1 MINLKLLL
9 FIFLNILSVFEGKEK
24 ENLGVTKLSNNLTD
38 VYTNST
44 SKVTTPSAPKN
55 KNKKIKI
62 VKNNKRLKGKVKVV
76 KSTTVFVDDENLTTA
91 IEDNLMTTTETFENV
106 TSSGKRR
113 NKNRKYELIFRK
125 KELLPMYLNKTCAL
139 YSKENPCIPPFQR
152 FHSRFRVD
160 PIHNINYCTITKNF
174 SSMLR
179 AILCFIKKPHY
190 VKYQK
195 DLSNRSWTYKFCGDN
210 NFSRKISKVAD
221 NYTDGD
227 INKLMTNWK
236 HVAFVRDPYERFISA
251 FVDKCVVSMEWK
263 TQREKCYGCKSN
275 VKCLIKRLYKR
286 VLEKTS
292 YPRKKM
298 IVTYDDVHFFPQS
311 WHCEFKRYINSYV
324 ILKYGSEPKVLVNF
338 YKQFF
343 EILKEKG
350 VSEKKIKYIRR
361 YTEKRRTK
369 HATCN
374 LWIRKHIEKKIR
386 KNTYLMKMLYRIFY
400 YDFVVFNFTLP
411 SIPK

>member
-1 MINLKLLL
+1 M
-9 FIFLNILSVFEGKEK
+9 
-24 ENLGVTKLSNNLTD
+24 
-38 VYTNST
+38 
-44 SKVTTPSAPKN
+44 TTLPAPKN
-55 KNKKIKI
+55 KNKKIKKF
-62 VKNNKRLKGKVKVV
+62 KNKKRLKTKVV
-76 KSTTVFVDDENLTTA
+76 ESTTIFVGDENLTTT
-91 IEDNLMTTTETFENV
+91 IEDDLMATTETLENV

-113 NKNRKYELIFRK
+113 SKNRKYELIFRK
-125 KELLPMYLNKTCAL
+125 RELLPMYLNKTN
-139 YSKENPCIPPFQR
+139 SI
-152 FHSRFRVD
+152 HVFRVD

-195 DLSNRSWTYKFCGDN
+195 DISKSAWTYKFCSDN
-210 NFSRKISKVAD
+210 NFSRRISKVAD

-227 INKLMTNWK
+227 IDKLMNNWK

-263 TQREKCYGCKSN
+263 TEREKCYGCKSN

-286 VLEKTS
+286 VIEKTS

-298 IVTYDDVHFFPQS
+298 TVTYDDVHFFPQS
-311 WHCEFKRYINSYV
+311 WHCEFKRYMNSYV

-343 EILKEKG
+343 EILKERG
-350 VSEKKIKYIRR
+350 VSGKKIKYIRR
-361 YTEKRRTK
+361 YTEKRRTR
-369 HATCN
+369 HATCD
-374 LWIRKHIEKKIR
+374 LWIRKQIEKKIR
-386 KNTYLMKMLYRIFY
+386 KNTYLMKILYRIFY